1 MFRETHLHNV
11 RVGPALMWLIVL
23 SVFEQHFVHICAGIL
38 EQLVGAVEDD
48 EGNLTV
54 AQHAQLVGFLH
65 QSKLSLCKR
74 HLERDRR
81 GETRLDKSQAA
92 LTAYKN

>member
-1 MFRETHLHNV
+1 MCECQVSVVRETHLHNV

-38 EQLVGAVEDD
+38 EQLVGTVEDD

-54 AQHAQLVGFLH
+54 TQHAQLIGFLH
-65 QSKLSLCKR
+65 QAKLSLRKC
-74 HLERDRR
+74 HLER
-81 GETRLDKSQAA
+81 ETEEGKQG
-92 LTAYKN
+92 